1 MHELYCVVDCLA
13 GVAVGVITA
22 VQGIDRHGYLGI
34 DDTAEAKR
42 GKRTDP
48 KQRIGGSAVSS
59 SERDANVGT
68 VLGLLV
74 AKHRHKVER
83 SGDNNE
89 QEGLAINHTIWNK
102 NIRTRCV

>member
-1 MHELYCVVDCLA
+1 
-13 GVAVGVITA
+13 
-22 VQGIDRHGYLGI
+22 
-34 DDTAEAKR
+34 
-42 GKRTDP
+42 
-48 KQRIGGSAVSS
+48 VSS
-59 SERDANVGT
+59 SERHAKVGT

-102 NIRTRCV
+102 NIRIRCV